1 MEMPDS
7 DLLVTR
13 LLEGEADAADI
24 AALREVCH
32 SDPEFG
38 KRFARVVAL
47 HRLTGAAL
55 TGRDD
60 AARFA
65 AEVVARLQVQAGGH
79 GDPIELTVGNRL
91 NRQVRFRRWSRGLAI
106 AAVLALVAGLTF
118 FMSARQ
124 GAVVSRC
131 ESVVW
136 SGEGQAAGVGDRL
149 PRGRIVA
156 LQSGLAELRFSAGVT
171 VLLEGPASLKIT
183 GRKSALLDHG
193 RLVAR
198 VTDLRGRGFV
208 IDGPRGRVV
217 DLGTAFGVSVEP
229 SGEMEVHVLEG
240 SVNATSNSNRGS
252 TVELHRDEAMRLGRG
267 AAERMAADGGA
278 FVTDLPP
285 IPDRS
290 PGFIR
295 WSFDENGGAILENT
309 GSGLAED
316 RAAARLLSA
325 GSETALA
332 ERVAGRFGRAL
343 RFDGVDDF
351 AESGFEGVSGQA
363 PRTVAMWVRIP
374 ADLTPLQSY
383 AMVGWGKVEG
393 KGSAWQISVNP
404 QAGDGPLG
412 ALRAGTGQGA
422 VVGST
427 DLRDGKWH
435 HLAVVMYGGGMPS
448 TATHVLLYV
457 DGRLESTT
465 RKSVRFIN
473 TEPATDPHGVWL
485 GRNLSVLK
493 PEPPEAKFF
502 RGELDEVHIFSAALD
517 QAMIRRVMDGQPPHQ

>member
-1 MEMPDS
+1 MEMPDNE
-7 DLLVTR
+7 LLVTL
-13 LLEGEADAADI
+13 LLEGEADSSGI
-24 AALREVCH
+24 AALRDACA
-32 SDPEFG
+32 SDPELG
-38 KRFARVVAL
+38 KRFAREVAL
-47 HRLTGAAL
+47 HRLTGSAL
-55 TGRDD
+55 AGRDGD
-60 AARFA
+60 SRFA
-65 AEVVARLQVQAGGH
+65 AEVVARLQALAS
-79 GDPIELTVGNRL
+79 GDGAPIELTVENRL
-91 NRQVRFRRWSRGLAI
+91 SRQIRFKRWSKGLAI

-118 FMSARQ
+118 FMRTRE

-136 SGEGQAAGVGDRL
+136 NDDGQAVRVGDRL
-149 PRGRIVA
+149 ASGSTVA
-156 LQSGLAELRFSAGVT
+156 ILSGLAELSFSSGVT
-171 VLLEGPASLKIT
+171 VLLEGPASLRIT
-183 GRKSALLDHG
+183 GGKSAVLDHG

-198 VTDLRGRGFV
+198 VTDSRGKGFV
-208 IDGPRGRVV
+208 IDGPSGRVV

-240 SVNATSNSNRGS
+240 SVNATSNANRES
-252 TVELHRDEAMRLGRG
+252 VVELHRDEAMRLGRG
-267 AAERMAADGGA
+267 GSERMAADGGA

-285 IPDRS
+285 MPGRS

-295 WSFDENGGAILENT
+295 WSFEETGEAILNNS

-316 RAAARLLSA
+316 RAASRLLSA
-325 GSETALA
+325 SPEAALA

-343 RFDGVDDF
+343 SFDGVDDF

-374 ADLTPLQSY
+374 ADLTPIQSY

-404 QAGDGPLG
+404 QQSDGPLG
-412 ALRAGTGQGA
+412 ALRAGTGKGA

-435 HLAVVMYGGGMPS
+435 HLTVVMYGGREPT

-465 RKSVRFIN
+465 RKSVRVIN
-473 TEPATDPHGVWL
+473 TEPSTEPHGVWL
-485 GRNLSVLK
+485 GRNLSVLN
-493 PEPPEAKFF
+493 PDPPDARFF

-517 QAMIRRVMDGQPPHQ
+517 QAMIRRVMGGQSPHH

>member
-1 MEMPDS
+1 MEFPDNE
-7 DLLVTR
+7 LLVTR
-13 LLEGEADAADI
+13 LLEGESDPAAI
-24 AALREVCH
+24 AALHDACA
-32 SDPEFG
+32 SDPQLR
-38 KRFARVVAL
+38 KRFAREVAL
-47 HRLTGAAL
+47 HRLTGPVLA
-55 TGRDD
+55 GRDGD
-60 AARFA
+60 SRFA
-65 AEVVARLQVQAGGH
+65 AEVVARLQVLASADGS
-79 GDPIELTVGNRL
+79 PIGMTVERRL
-91 NRQVRFRRWSRGLAI
+91 SRQIRLSRWSKGLAI

-118 FMSARQ
+118 VMMARE

-136 SGEGQAAGVGDRL
+136 SAGGQAFRVGDRVAS
-149 PRGRIVA
+149 GRTLAIR
-156 LQSGLAELRFSAGVT
+156 SGLAELGFSAGVT
-171 VLLEGPASLKIT
+171 VLLEGPASLRIT
-183 GRKSALLDHG
+183 GRKSAVLDHG

-198 VTDLRGRGFV
+198 VTDSRGKGFA
-208 IDGPRGRVV
+208 IDGPGGRVV

-240 SVNATSNSNRGS
+240 SVNATSNGNRGS
-252 TVELHRDEAMRLGRG
+252 VVELHRDEAMRLGRG
-267 AAERMAADGGA
+267 GAERMAADGGA

-285 IPDRS
+285 MPGRS

-295 WSFDENGGAILENT
+295 WSFDETGGTVLKNT
-309 GSGLAED
+309 GTGLAED
-316 RAAARLLSA
+316 RAASRLLSA
-325 GSETALA
+325 GPETGLA

-343 RFDGVDDF
+343 SFDGVDDF

-374 ADLTPLQSY
+374 VDLTPTQSY

-393 KGSAWQISVNP
+393 RGSAWQISVNP
-404 QAGDGPLG
+404 QESDGPLG

-457 DGRLESTT
+457 DGWLESTT

-473 TEPATDPHGVWL
+473 TEPATEPHGVWL
-485 GRNLSVLK
+485 GRNLSILNPV
-493 PEPPEAKFF
+493 PPDAWFF

-517 QAMIRRVMDGQPPHQ
+517 QAMIRRVMDGQSPHY

>member
-1 MEMPDS
+1 MEHPDR

-13 LLEGEADAADI
+13 LLEGEVDAADI
-24 AALREVCH
+24 AALREACI
-32 SDPEFG
+32 SDPDFG
-38 KRFARVVAL
+38 KRFAREVAL

-60 AARFA
+60 ASRFA
-65 AEVVARLQVQAGGH
+65 AEVVARLQVPASGH

-91 NRQVRFRRWSRGLAI
+91 NRQIRFRRWSRGLAI
-106 AAVLALVAGLTF
+106 AAALALVAGLMF

-136 SGEGQAAGVGDRL
+136 SADGQVADVGDRL
-149 PRGRIVA
+149 PRGSVVA

-198 VTDLRGRGFV
+198 VTDPRGRGFV
-208 IDGPRGRVV
+208 IDGPSGRVV

-240 SVNATSNSNRGS
+240 SVNATSNGNRGS

-285 IPDRS
+285 IPGRS

-295 WSFDENGGAILENT
+295 WSFDETDGAILENT

-325 GSETALA
+325 GRDTKPARRIE
-332 ERVAGRFGRAL
+332 GRFGRAL

-374 ADLTPLQSY
+374 VDHAPVQGY
-383 AMVGWGKVEG
+383 AMVCWGKVEG
-393 KGSAWQISVNP
+393 KGSAWQISINP
-404 QAGDGPLG
+404 LAADGPMG

-485 GRNLSVLK
+485 GRNLSVVN
-493 PEPPEAKFF
+493 PIPPEARFF
-502 RGELDEVHIFSAALD
+502 RGELDEVHIFAAALD
-517 QAMIRRVMDGQPPHQ
+517 QAMIRRVMAGQSLHQ